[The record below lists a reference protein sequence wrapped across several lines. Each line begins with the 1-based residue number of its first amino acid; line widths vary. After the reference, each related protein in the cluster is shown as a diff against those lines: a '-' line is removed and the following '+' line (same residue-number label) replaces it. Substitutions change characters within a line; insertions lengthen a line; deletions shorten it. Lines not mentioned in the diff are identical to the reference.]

1 VRGMVGA
8 NTERKRDSLAVNRNR
23 AKEMRHE
30 PVQTEKL
37 FWSEVRN
44 RKLGGFKFKRQVPI
58 GPYIADFVCLDEKLI
73 IELDGPL
80 HDGRAVY
87 DANRDEALRQL
98 GYRVLRFT
106 NDDVAGDFAGV
117 LATILHAL
125 RGGTPS
131 P

>member
-1 VRGMVGA
+1 MVGA
-8 NTERKRDSLAVNRNR
+8 STEKKRDELAVNRDR

-30 PVQTEKL
+30 PVQAEKL

-58 GPYIADFVCLDEKLI
+58 GRYIVDFACLGEMLVV
-73 IELDGPL
+73 ELDGPL
-80 HDGRAVY
+80 HDERAGY
-87 DANRDEALRQL
+87 DANRDALLREL

-106 NDDVAGDFAGV
+106 NDDVGGDFAGV

-125 RGGTPS
+125 RGGAPS

>member
-1 VRGMVGA
+1 MVGA
-8 NTERKRDSLAVNRNR
+8 STEKKRDALAVNRNR

-44 RKLGGFKFKRQVPI
+44 RKLGGFKFKRQVPL
-58 GPYIADFVCLDEKLI
+58 GPYIVDFVCLDEKLI
-73 IELDGPL
+73 VELDGPL
-80 HDGRAVY
+80 HNARTEY

-106 NDDVAGDFAGV
+106 NDDVGGDLAGV
-117 LATILHAL
+117 LATILHTL
-125 RGGTPS
+125 QGGPPS